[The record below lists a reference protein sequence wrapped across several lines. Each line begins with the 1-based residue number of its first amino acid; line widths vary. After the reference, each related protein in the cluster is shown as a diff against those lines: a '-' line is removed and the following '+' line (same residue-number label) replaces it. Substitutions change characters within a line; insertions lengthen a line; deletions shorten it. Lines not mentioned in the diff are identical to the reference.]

1 MEPIV
6 APTREE
12 ENAIVSWEI
21 TRDNERENESR
32 LHWKRPAK
40 KLT

>member
-21 TRDNERENESR
+21 TTENQRENEKE
-32 LHWKRPAK
+32 LHCKRPAK